1 MNCHAGKL
9 VDVEELVM
17 PPGGTHQAP
26 KPMVP
31 VNRPVGQNDVGMIAW
46 VLTLRTPECPQGRK
60 VSVPSNCSLCLCGGP
75 PCAAIACACAKDC
88 LSPLCSAASAAGSC
102 WNKAMCLF
110 LGSSHADWW
119 PECNR
124 SACSD

>member
-17 PPGGTHQAP
+17 PAGGTHQAP

-60 VSVPSNCSLCLCGGP
+60 VSAPSDCSLYLCGGP
-75 PCAAIACACAKDC
+75 PCTVTAFACA
-88 LSPLCSAASAAGSC
+88 
-102 WNKAMCLF
+102 
-110 LGSSHADWW
+110 
-119 PECNR
+119 
-124 SACSD
+124 

>member
-1 MNCHAGKL
+1 MPGGPAGAVLTPLYQPSIQRFQQGMKRHAGKL

-17 PPGGTHQAP
+17 PAGGTHQAP

-60 VSVPSNCSLCLCGGP
+60 VSVPSHCPSCLCGGS
-75 PCAAIACACAKDC
+75 PCTVIAA
-88 LSPLCSAASAAGSC
+88 
-102 WNKAMCLF
+102 F
-110 LGSSHADWW
+110 T
-119 PECNR
+119 
-124 SACSD
+124 